1 MMLKSV
7 KIRCQSSLEIEI
19 LLMIFRII
27 FLQKIREK
35 ENEYLHNATEKYKK
49 SADVVTSCHRWTVS
63 VSSTHFWTEA
73 SVEKCVEKLQTILLS
88 SV

>member
-7 KIRCQSSLEIEI
+7 KIRCQSSLETEI

-49 SADVVTSCHRWTVS
+49 SADVVTSCHR
-63 VSSTHFWTEA
+63 
-73 SVEKCVEKLQTILLS
+73 
-88 SV
+88 